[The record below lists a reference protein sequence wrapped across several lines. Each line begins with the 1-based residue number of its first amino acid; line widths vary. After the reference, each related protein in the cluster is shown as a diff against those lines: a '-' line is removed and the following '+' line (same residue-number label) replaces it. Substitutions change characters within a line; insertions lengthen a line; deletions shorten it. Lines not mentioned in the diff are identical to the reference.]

1 MARLLERMLPVTS
14 FDEIPGP
21 AECKAAWLQYRLD
34 NGRTAA
40 SKLLTSPDN
49 NVKMAKS
56 MLNGGTLNYSLSLA
70 PASESGV
77 NVCPSSTPECRAH
90 CVAHAGNGG
99 YSSVQEGRKLKTL
112 FLRDHPLEFLGLLD
126 HEISRAKAK
135 HAEGIGVR
143 INTFSDL
150 PWHTI
155 APWLFTRHPEVKFYD
170 YTKVWDRA
178 WAEDFPANWHLTL
191 SATERTSWTDIED
204 ALSCGRNVAVVFHV
218 GRTKPLPDSF
228 LARDVVDGDKSDAR
242 YNDGEGVVV
251 GLRAKGTMRRGSSF
265 ARAV

>member
-21 AECKAAWLQYRLD
+21 AESKAAWLQYRLD

-40 SKLLTSPDN
+40 SKLLTSPEA

-77 NVCPSSTPECRAH
+77 NVCPASTPECRAH

-112 FLRDHPLEFLGLLD
+112 FLRDHPLHFLGLLD
-126 HEISRAKAK
+126 HEISRAEAR
-135 HAEGIGVR
+135 HPGGIGVR
-143 INTFSDL
+143 LNTFSDL
-150 PWHTI
+150 PWHVI

-178 WAEDFPANWHLTL
+178 DVVPANWHLTL
-191 SATERTSWTDIED
+191 SATERTQPAEILAAT
-204 ALSCGRNVAVVFHV
+204 GRGSNVAVVFHV
-218 GRTKPLPDSF
+218 GRTKPLPPVYM
-228 LARDVVDGDKSDAR
+228 ARAEVVDGDKSDAR
-242 YNDGEGVVV
+242 YNDGVGVVV

-265 ARAV
+265 ALAV